1 MSSLVDM
8 LLRSLKSRKHYAR
21 LQELDDYLLTDI
33 GLSRNDLRELMA
45 GDRIAQTQAGRA
57 TR

>member
-1 MSSLVDM
+1 MTSLVDM

-33 GLSRNDLRELMA
+33 GLNRADLRQLMA
-45 GDRIAQTQAGRA
+45 GDRIAHTQVGRA